1 MSNTSTESGRPEAI
15 RAVPVRH
22 PGRAF
27 AALVI
32 ALVGAMV
39 LNMFITNPRFGWAE
53 QWKYVFD
60 ENVMRGV
67 KTTLWLTAASM
78 LIGLVLG
85 IVVAIGRLSKNPLV
99 AGASWIYVWLF
110 RGTPVLVQL
119 LVWANIGA
127 LLPTVG
133 LGIPFGPEFVTW
145 KTFDLVPSIAAA
157 LLGLGLNEGAYMSEI
172 VRAGILAVDEG
183 QNEAATALG
192 LSRMQTLRR
201 IVLPQAMRVIVP
213 PFGNETISM
222 LKTTSLVA
230 YVPYY
235 ELLFNVQNIYVRTYQ
250 VMPMLI
256 MASMWYLLMS
266 SILTIAQYYIE
277 RYYGRGASRALPLT
291 PFQKFRRTMDNVRG
305 RRFA

>member
-1 MSNTSTESGRPEAI
+1 MTAQGRPEAI

-22 PGRAF
+22 PGRIVS
-27 AALVI
+27 ALVI
-32 ALVGAMV
+32 ALLGLMV
-39 LNMFITNPRFGWAE
+39 VNMFITNPRFAWAE
-53 QWKYVFD
+53 QWKYLFD
-60 ENVMRGV
+60 ENIIRGV
-67 KTTLWLTAASM
+67 QTTLWLTAAAM
-78 LIGLVLG
+78 VIGLVLG
-85 IVVAIGRLSKNPLV
+85 VIVAVARLSKNPLV
-99 AGASWIYVWLF
+99 ASAAWTYVWIF

-133 LGIPFGPEFVTW
+133 LGIPFGPEFITW
-145 KTFDLVPSIAAA
+145 KTFDLVPSLAAA
-157 LLGLGLNEGAYMSEI
+157 LLGLGLNEAAYMSEI

-256 MASMWYLLMS
+256 MASLWYLLMS
-266 SILTIAQYYIE
+266 SVLTVAQYYIE
-277 RYYGRGASRALPLT
+277 RYYARGASRALPPT
-291 PFQKFRRTMDNVRG
+291 PWQRLQRVIANIRG
-305 RRFA
+305 RRLA

>member
-1 MSNTSTESGRPEAI
+1 MTEQGRPEAI

-22 PGRAF
+22 PGRIVS
-27 AALVI
+27 ALVI
-32 ALVGAMV
+32 ALLGLMV
-39 LNMFITNPRFGWAE
+39 VNMFITNPRFAWAE
-53 QWKYVFD
+53 QWKYLFD
-60 ENVMRGV
+60 ENIIRGV
-67 KTTLWLTAASM
+67 QTTLWLTAAAM
-78 LIGLVLG
+78 VIGLVLG
-85 IVVAIGRLSKNPLV
+85 VIVAVARLSKNPLV
-99 AGASWIYVWLF
+99 ASAAWTYVWIF

-133 LGIPFGPEFVTW
+133 LGIPFGPEFITW
-145 KTFDLVPSIAAA
+145 KTFDLVPSLAAA
-157 LLGLGLNEGAYMSEI
+157 LLGLGLNEAAYMSEI

-256 MASMWYLLMS
+256 MASLWYLFMS

-277 RYYGRGASRALPLT
+277 RYYARGSQRSLPPTPLQRA
-291 PFQKFRRTMDNVRG
+291 RRLIDNARG
-305 RRFA
+305 RRSA